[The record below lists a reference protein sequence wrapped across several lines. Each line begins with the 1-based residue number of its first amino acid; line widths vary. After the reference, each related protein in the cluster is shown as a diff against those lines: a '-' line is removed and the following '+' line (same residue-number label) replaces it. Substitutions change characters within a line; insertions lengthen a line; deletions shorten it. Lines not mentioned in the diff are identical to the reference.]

1 MDLSGPSIDVKLKER
16 KKESHL
22 GYTKKIQTFDRK
34 CLPEE
39 TTFAPAPAHRLLHV
53 EISQRRKSQIAR
65 KGFAILARLPR
76 EIVGTS
82 ERRRHRLLSPL
93 I

>member
-1 MDLSGPSIDVKLKER
+1 MDDR
-16 KKESHL
+16 HL
-22 GYTKKIQTFDRK
+22 GYTKKLQTFDRK

-39 TTFAPAPAHRLLHV
+39 TTFAPPAHRLLHM

-65 KGFAILARLPR
+65 KGFAILARIPR
-76 EIVGTS
+76 EIVAKFCIS
-82 ERRRHRLLSPL
+82 ERRGHRLTSPL